1 MKPLSDEPKLSKI
14 IMTNLLNENSMFFPS
29 VKYTLISHYVKYS
42 EYGFSL
48 TRIFPY
54 MNKIVDS
61 VLIRVYTCQRKPLFL
76 YVLRSAI
83 CRKQISNI
91 LKTNFFLSS
100 ALNNY
105 SNYSE
110 KKYIKLFEN
119 FGNSLLI

>member
-54 MNKIVDS
+54 MKKIVDS

-76 YVLRSAI
+76 YVLRSVI

-110 KKYIKLFEN
+110 KNTLNCLKTLEIHR
-119 FGNSLLI
+119 